1 MKTCNAFALH
11 MPTEEFVNFI
21 LSASEMHE
29 NMHARICKFHLVK
42 LAHIW
47 YRLHT

>member
-1 MKTCNAFALH
+1 MKTCNAKALYVF
-11 MPTEEFVNFI
+11 EQV
-21 LSASEMHE
+21 L
-29 NMHARICKFHLVK
+29 RKFHLVK